1 MRLRIKKRRR
11 SKQEQQLK
19 SMRVGKTPVDECRYS
34 LLIIAEYIGVEGEM
48 ALKQP
53 IQSKLARKD
62 GQRSSPRSRMRSG
75 DWT

>member
-11 SKQEQQLK
+11 SKQEQQL
-19 SMRVGKTPVDECRYS
+19 RVGKTPVDECRYS